1 MCKVSVQKFMVRV
14 AGWTAEQY
22 IGTGLRYISSPLTV
36 LSINHGAD
44 SFTFDAD
51 CYLIVS
57 RGQICFV

>member
-1 MCKVSVQKFMVRV
+1 MVRV